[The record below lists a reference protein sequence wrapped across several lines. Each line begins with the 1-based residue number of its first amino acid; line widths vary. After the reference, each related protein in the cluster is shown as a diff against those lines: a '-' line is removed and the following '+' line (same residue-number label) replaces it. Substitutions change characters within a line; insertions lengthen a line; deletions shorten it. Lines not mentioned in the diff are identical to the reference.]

1 MRGAVYS
8 LKPLSIS
15 RCSFSANFGRS
26 ADLCGSVFSQSQI
39 SSLICS
45 RTCISSSGEN
55 EETVSSAR
63 YTSTTLH
70 ISLCLSPY
78 GISLCQSLYISLY
91 ISPPLPTPL
100 IVLPL
105 EPVSALRAPLTTLC
119 VPHPPRHAPPLHRP
133 HHSLCSLSLE
143 RVSTLRVPHPPRH
156 APPPSPTPLTV
167 LSLEPVC
174 VTRPTPPASRPPLHR
189 PHHSL
194 CSLSS
199 PSLRYAPHTPRITP
213 PLHRPHHSLCSLSSP
228 CHRPHHSLC
237 SRSSPCHRPH
247 HSLCSLSS
255 PCSFT
260 LFASCCAFFL
270 RRQARDANL
279 FFSLRERDR
288 TLAGWCEWG
297 ERSLMR
303 RASRSSSLP
312 SWCSLRG
319 FGVMSLPSPRRAFP
333 LCL

>member
-1 MRGAVYS
+1 MRCAVYS

-91 ISPPLPTPL
+91 ISPPSPTPL

-105 EPVSALRAPLTTLC
+105 QPISALR
-119 VPHPPRHAPPLHRP
+119 VPHPPRHAPPLRRPHHLLCSLSSPSLRYASHTPRVMPPPLRRP

-143 RVSTLRVPHPPRH
+143 PVSALRVPHPPRH
-156 APPPSPTPLTV
+156 APPSIAHTTHCA
-167 LSLEPVC
+167 LSLQPVC

-199 PSLRYAPHTPRITP
+199 PSLRYASHTPRVTP
-213 PLHRPHHSLCSLSSP
+213 PL
-228 CHRPHHSLC
+228 
-237 SRSSPCHRPH
+237 HRPH

-312 SWCSLRG
+312 NWCSLRG